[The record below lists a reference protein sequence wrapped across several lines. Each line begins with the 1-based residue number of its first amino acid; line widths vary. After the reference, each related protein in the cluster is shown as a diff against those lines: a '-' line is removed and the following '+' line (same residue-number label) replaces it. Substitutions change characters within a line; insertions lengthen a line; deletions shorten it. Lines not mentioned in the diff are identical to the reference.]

1 MTAARPSPS
10 ASYSLALADEHATAA
25 IARAIAARVEVVGDL
40 RIDLLGALGAGKTTF
55 VRHLLRSLGVQGRIK
70 SPTYALL
77 ESYELPDGMPD
88 VAHFDLYRL
97 ESPQEWLDSGLQDV
111 LHGPGLRLLEWPQK
125 AGELIGTPD
134 LSLSFAF
141 DPVDPSRRQLRLH
154 AHSAAGVDVLQS
166 VMKSP
171 L

>member
-1 MTAARPSPS
+1 MTAALPSPR
-10 ASYSLALADEHATAA
+10 ASHTLALADELATAA
-25 IARAIAARVEVVGDL
+25 VARTIAARMEEVGDL
-40 RIDLLGALGAGKTTF
+40 RIDLLGELGAGKTTF

-77 ESYELPDGMPD
+77 ESYELSDGLPE

-111 LHGPGLRLLEWPQK
+111 LHGPGLRLVEWPQK

-141 DPVDPSRRQLRLH
+141 GSHDPSRRQLSLR
-154 AHSAAGVDVLQS
+154 AYSAAGHDVLQS